1 MVDVF
6 IRVVDAGWMS
16 SENIGVCAFYIPS
29 LLMEQDL
36 GGGDGVSDWFNL

>member
-6 IRVVDAGWMS
+6 IRAGWTPGECRAT
-16 SENIGVCAFYIPS
+16 SENIRVCAFYIPS

-36 GGGDGVSDWFNL
+36 GVSD

>member
-1 MVDVF
+1 
-6 IRVVDAGWMS
+6 MS

-36 GGGDGVSDWFNL
+36 GGGMGLVIDSTCRRKGRCNEG